1 MRRPEILAGVLVV
14 AVTFYAGWKLNR
26 AFDRDQARKERLVT
40 VVENQVA
47 VADQRQ
53 AEFLRTVQ
61 RSQTLAFAIDASAAC
76 VILVDSEFEV
86 HLFSDACQRIFGWS
100 ESEMLG
106 SPPYRI
112 MSSEE
117 AIDLHREGRIWSD
130 ALRDDK
136 WRTIRCDGRSKT
148 GLVFGI
154 VVRVNLFIDQAG
166 EKRLLAYIVRSDS
179 ELDRRSARLAG

>member
-1 MRRPEILAGVLVV
+1 MVIIG
-14 AVTFYAGWKLNR
+14 FAGWKLNR

-40 VVENQVA
+40 VVEKQVA
-47 VADQRQ
+47 VSDQRQ
-53 AEFLRTVQ
+53 AEFLATVQ

-76 VILVDSEFEV
+76 VILVDAEFLV
-86 HLFSDACQRIFGWS
+86 RLFSHGCQRIFGWS

-112 MSSEE
+112 MSTEE
-117 AIDLHREGRIWSD
+117 AVDLHREGRIWSD

-136 WRTIRCDGRSKT
+136 WRTILCDGKSKT
-148 GLVFGI
+148 GAVFAI

-166 EKRLLAYIVRSDS
+166 DGRLLAYIVRSES
-179 ELDRRSARLAG
+179 ELERRSERLRQ